1 MAKSHYGNLYI
12 YSCNSCS
19 NWWNNFLVSFVKFA
33 GLYSV
38 NYTIDKSCW
47 WVTLVNELD
56 PIKKRWIKI
65 LIPRLKESLPERY
78 QWDLKFKRNL
88 IDAFD
93 FSAHHHFTF
102 PVGRQVPSV
111 PPVSQSEGW
120 FCYNHVSSIA
130 LSDMV
135 SPQ

>member
-1 MAKSHYGNLYI
+1 MGFN
-12 YSCNSCS
+12 
-19 NWWNNFLVSFVKFA
+19 
-33 GLYSV
+33 
-38 NYTIDKSCW
+38 
-47 WVTLVNELD
+47 
-56 PIKKRWIKI
+56 IKK
-65 LIPRLKESLPERY
+65 L
-78 QWDLKFKRNL
+78 
-88 IDAFD
+88 DAFD

-111 PPVSQSEGW
+111 PPVSQSEDW